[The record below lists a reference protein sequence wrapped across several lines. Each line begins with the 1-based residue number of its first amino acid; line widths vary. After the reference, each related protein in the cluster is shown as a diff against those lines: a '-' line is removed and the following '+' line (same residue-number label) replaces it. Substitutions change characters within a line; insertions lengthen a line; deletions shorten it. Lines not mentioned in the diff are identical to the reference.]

1 MSPNSRLPN
10 KARAS
15 DLARMAI
22 CLALIF
28 ITATITFIVFR
39 GLLKDASDSGLE
51 RRKEVAADD
60 VQRVRIPGI
69 GVVDYQRLFE
79 VVSEPGESLDAF
91 ALRIGPRLRAYSD
104 ATGYEACGVL
114 ATDGE
119 HFGVV
124 IGTNRAHIACANFE
138 AFLPEGMA
146 PTGQT
151 IHSHGNDR
159 ASRAN
164 KNDKALMGQH
174 LATQGGAGKAIVT
187 VAGQA
192 LDAFSG
198 TDFHSGPGYLA
209 IPRGVIHH
217 AGSASSVRI
226 VLPISD

>member
-22 CLALIF
+22 CMALLSIVA
-28 ITATITFIVFR
+28 IITFIVFS
-39 GLLKDASDSGLE
+39 GLLRDASESGLE

-104 ATGYEACGVL
+104 DTGYEACGVL

-119 HFGVV
+119 RFGVV
-124 IGTNRAHIACANFE
+124 IGSNRAHVACANFD
-138 AFLPEGMA
+138 AFRPASMK

-151 IHSHGNDR
+151 IHSHGVEGRFHANRNDV
-159 ASRAN
+159 
-164 KNDKALMGQH
+164 ALQGQLFAGQMGI
-174 LATQGGAGKAIVT
+174 KS
-187 VAGQA
+187 VAGQK
-192 LDAFSG
+192 LDDFSRM
-198 TDFHSGPGYLA
+198 DYDSGPGYLA
-209 IPRGVIHH
+209 TPSGVIHQR
-217 AGSASSVRI
+217 GDGTKRQ
-226 VLPISD
+226 VLSDNGT

>member
-22 CLALIF
+22 CMALLSIVA
-28 ITATITFIVFR
+28 IITFIVFS
-39 GLLKDASDSGLE
+39 GLLRDASDSGLE

-79 VVSEPGESLDAF
+79 VVSEPGESMDAF

-104 ATGYEACGVL
+104 ETGYEACGVL

-119 HFGVV
+119 LFGVV
-124 IGTNRAHIACANFE
+124 IGSNRAHIACANFN
-138 AFLPEGMA
+138 AFRPIGMK

-151 IHSHGNDR
+151 IHSHGVDGRFHANRNDV
-159 ASRAN
+159 
-164 KNDKALMGQH
+164 ALQGQFFAGQMGI
-174 LATQGGAGKAIVT
+174 KS
-187 VAGQA
+187 VAGQK
-192 LDAFSG
+192 LNAFSNMDYEG
-198 TDFHSGPGYLA
+198 GPGYLA
-209 IPRGVIHH
+209 TPTGVIHQQ
-217 AGSASSVRI
+217 GEGTVRQ
-226 VLPISD
+226 VLPEKDT

>member
-39 GLLKDASDSGLE
+39 EFLKDASDSGLE

-60 VQRVRIPGI
+60 VQRVRIPGM

-91 ALRIGPRLRAYSD
+91 VLRIGPRLRAYSD
-104 ATGYEACGVL
+104 AMGFEACGVL

-119 HFGVV
+119 RFSVV
-124 IGTNRAHIACANFE
+124 VGTNFGYMACVSSSQFV
-138 AFLPEGMA
+138 LEGFRHA
-146 PTGQT
+146 GAT
-151 IHSHGNDR
+151 IHSHGKQGRFHPTKTDLL
-159 ASRAN
+159 
-164 KNDKALMGQH
+164 LMGETFAGGRPS
-174 LATQGGAGKAIVT
+174 LAV
-187 VAGQA
+187 VHGQA
-192 LDAFSG
+192 LNAFS
-198 TDFHSGPGYLA
+198 DADRRSGAGYLA
-209 IPRGVIHH
+209 GEDGRVFFQGNGTTREVE
-217 AGSASSVRI
+217 
-226 VLPISD
+226 

>member
-22 CLALIF
+22 CLSLIF

-104 ATGYEACGVL
+104 STGFEACGVL
-114 ATDGE
+114 ATDGQR
-119 HFGVV
+119 FGAVV
-124 IGTNRAHIACANFE
+124 GSNRAHIACANFE
-138 AFLPEGMA
+138 AFVPAGMK

-151 IHSHGNDR
+151 LHSHGNDR
-159 ASRAN
+159 PSRAN
-164 KNDKALMGQH
+164 KNDLALMGQQ
-174 LATQGGAGKAIVT
+174 LAAQGGTGKALVT

-192 LDAFSG
+192 LDAFSV
-198 TDFHSGPGYLA
+198 TDFKGGHGYLA
-209 IPRGVIHH
+209 TP
-217 AGSASSVRI
+217 AGLLHQQGSLGSVRT
-226 VLPISD
+226 VSPP